1 MKEMLGE
8 NNEYGVIVPNNE
20 EDLYKGI
27 KEFLDDPKRLEHY
40 KKQAIIRGKT
50 FSKEEMTEDNVEEV
64 IVDFV
69 NYVCDNNLQPKY
81 PSPLYLHDTIKN
93 VIDLYY
99 NIEFG
104 NIATFNEDGVFFIE
118 NTINETRCKVSA
130 YFGSSRDALAGLSEC
145 ADWFRP
151 KGTGEIYFQ
160 PYGIGKHP
168 IFVMKVC

>member
-1 MKEMLGE
+1 MFKFNENIQEFSEINALYQHSAKTIDKFLE
-8 NNEYGVIVPNNE
+8 NN
-20 EDLYKGI
+20 DLY
-27 KEFLDDPKRLEHY
+27 
-40 KKQAIIRGKT
+40 AIIFYCKKT

-81 PSPLYLHDTIKN
+81 PSPLYLADTIKN
-93 VIDLYY
+93 VIDFYY

-130 YFGSSRDALAGLSEC
+130 YFGSRIDALAGLSEC

-151 KGTGEIYFQ
+151 NGTGEIYFQ
-160 PYGIGKHP
+160 PYGIGTHP
-168 IFVMKVC
+168 IFVMKVY

>member
-1 MKEMLGE
+1 MFKFNENIQEFSEINALYQHSAKTIDKFLE
-8 NNEYGVIVPNNE
+8 NN
-20 EDLYKGI
+20 DLY
-27 KEFLDDPKRLEHY
+27 
-40 KKQAIIRGKT
+40 AIVFYCKKT
-50 FSKEEMTEDNVEEV
+50 FSKEEMTDDNVEEV

-93 VIDLYY
+93 VIDLYC

-118 NTINETRCKVSA
+118 NTIDETRSKVSA
-130 YFGSSRDALAGLSEC
+130 YFGSRRDALAGLSEC

-151 KGTGEIYFQ
+151 NGTGEIYFQ
-160 PYGIGKHP
+160 PYGIGKHR
-168 IFVMKVC
+168 ILVMRVC

>member
-1 MKEMLGE
+1 MFKFNENIQEFSEINALYQHSAKTIDKFLE
-8 NNEYGVIVPNNE
+8 NN
-20 EDLYKGI
+20 DLY
-27 KEFLDDPKRLEHY
+27 
-40 KKQAIIRGKT
+40 AIVFYCKKT